1 MDMIMDNGWL
11 KTEQLTQIRERLNKL
26 WQMPDRPDLLDDCC
40 EYVYDKYYVQD
51 NNEDEI
57 IDLLIKFLSHHAT
70 NGMSSQELED
80 MANDYQQDM
89 FKQNEEYCEHCGD
102 TLDKCTGYK
111 CWIR

>member
-1 MDMIMDNGWL
+1 MDNDWL

-57 IDLLIKFLSHHAT
+57 VDLLIKFLSHHAT

>member
-1 MDMIMDNGWL
+1 MDNDWL

-26 WQMPDRPDLLDDCC
+26 WQIPDRPDLLDDCC

-57 IDLLIKFLSHHAT
+57 VDLLIKFLSHHAT

>member
-1 MDMIMDNGWL
+1 MDNDWL
-11 KTEQLTQIRERLNKL
+11 KTEQMTQIRERLNTL

-40 EYVYDKYYVQD
+40 EYVYDEYYVQD
-51 NNEDEI
+51 NDADEI
-57 IDLLIKFLSHHAT
+57 IDLLIKFLSRHAT

-89 FKQNEEYCEHCGD
+89 FKQDEDYCEHCGD

>member
-1 MDMIMDNGWL
+1 MDNDWL

-51 NNEDEI
+51 NSEDEI